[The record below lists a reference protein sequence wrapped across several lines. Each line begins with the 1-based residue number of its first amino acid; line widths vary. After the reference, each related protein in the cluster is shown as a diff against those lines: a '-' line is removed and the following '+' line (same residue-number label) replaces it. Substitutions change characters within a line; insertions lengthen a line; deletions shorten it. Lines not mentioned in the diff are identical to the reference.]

1 MTISFEPTEEQRLM
15 RDTVAQFGAEKL
27 RPRLRE
33 TEAARDLAADLR
45 SGLAELGIGA
55 LWTPE
60 AHGGAGTSVRTAV
73 LIEEELGFSDAGA
86 AFALPGPNTLAHAL
100 VELGDEAQQTKHFAP
115 FAQDPSRVGA
125 VAFSEGRGLARP
137 GFAATAKRE
146 GASWILEGE
155 KKFVLNAGRA
165 GTYVVFAQT
174 DEAKGWN
181 GIGAFVVDAAA
192 KGFSVVRRHQTVGLD
207 AAAFGDVKLEGVRVE
222 ESDRL
227 AGGDDFDAALRRF
240 FARQSL
246 QVAARAVGV
255 ARAGYE
261 LARAYADERKA
272 FGKPIAHFQAIAFLI
287 ADRLMDV
294 DGARGLVWRAAWTL
308 DGAGSDHWKKKH
320 KGDTELLLRCA
331 ESVAEATEVAVRCG
345 DDCIQVHGGAGFVR
359 DFIAE
364 KLFRDAKQMALCTSS
379 ATTSDQLFAAL
390 ALGAPLDP
398 AIVLP
403 VPEIQPV
410 FI

>member
-33 TEAARDLAADLR
+33 TEAARALADDLK
-45 SGLAELGIGA
+45 SGLAELGLGG
-55 LWTPE
+55 LWVPE
-60 AHGGAGTSVRTAV
+60 AHGGAGASARTAV
-73 LIEEELGFSDAGA
+73 LVEEELGYADAAA
-86 AFALPGPNTLAHAL
+86 AFAMPGPGTLAHAL
-100 VELGDEAQQTKHFAP
+100 VELGDEAQQARCFAP
-115 FAQDPSRVGA
+115 FAADPLRVGA
-125 VAFSEGRGLARP
+125 VAFSEARGLAKP
-137 GFAATAKRE
+137 GFGTTAKRD
-146 GASWILEGE
+146 GDGWVLEGE
-155 KKFVLNAGRA
+155 KKYVLGAGRA
-165 GTYVVFAQT
+165 STYVVFAQV
-174 DEAKGWN
+174 DADKGWN

-192 KGFSVVRRHQTVGLD
+192 KGLSVTRRHDTVGLD
-207 AAAFGDVKLEGVRVE
+207 AAAFGDLKLEAVHVADGN
-222 ESDRL
+222 RL
-227 AGGDDFDAALRRF
+227 LGGADFDAALRRF

-246 QVAARAVGV
+246 QVAARAIGV

-272 FGKPIAHFQAIAFLI
+272 FGKPIAHFQAIAFTI

-308 DGAGSDHWKKKH
+308 DGAGSEHWKKKH
-320 KGDTELLLRCA
+320 QGDAELLMRCA
-331 ESVAEATEVAVRCG
+331 EAVAEATETAVRCG

-359 DFIAE
+359 DFVAE
-364 KLFRDAKQMALCTSS
+364 KLFRDAKQIALCTSS

-403 VPEIQPV
+403 VPEIQPI
-410 FI
+410 FL